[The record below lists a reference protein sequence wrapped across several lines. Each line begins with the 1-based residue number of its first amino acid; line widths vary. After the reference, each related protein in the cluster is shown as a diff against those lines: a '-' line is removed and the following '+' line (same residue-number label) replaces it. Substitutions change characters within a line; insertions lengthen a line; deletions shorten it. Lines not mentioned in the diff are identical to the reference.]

1 MNWITRCPE
10 CVTVY
15 QVMPDQLQAAKGWL
29 RCGHCQ
35 HAFDSTGLILAWS
48 GAAHPEQA
56 SSASLVPTQEGA
68 AAQRLD
74 IEELLKQ
81 EDRSTLNVPSKAS
94 VDLSSFEQA
103 LSSFQ
108 PEIEKAIVKM
118 AASPPESQELPDE
131 PEALIDDAAPQA
143 PVRRR
148 WPSVFGLCAL
158 ALGLLAQWIWIERF
172 ALVARFPAMD
182 SHFQRIC
189 SAWACESPN
198 ARDLQGVVID
208 TSSFI
213 QRDDAFELQ
222 WLVRNATEQ
231 TVLMTALEVTLEDV
245 QGKPVVRR
253 VFFPADLD
261 APKVLTPGQVWPG
274 IMRLTVSGDT
284 AVTGYRILSF
294 YP

>member
-10 CVTVY
+10 CATVY
-15 QVMPDQLQAAKGWL
+15 QVLPDQLQAAKGWL
-29 RCGHCQ
+29 RCGQCQ

-48 GAAHPEQA
+48 GGVPPALNA
-56 SSASLVPTQEGA
+56 SASAVSAQEDGA
-68 AAQRLD
+68 APRLD
-74 IEELLKQ
+74 IEDLLKQ
-81 EDRSTLNVPSKAS
+81 EDRSVLNVPSKAS

-118 AASPPESQELPDE
+118 AASPPESQDRPDE
-131 PEALIDDAAPQA
+131 PDASSSDAAAQA
-143 PVRRR
+143 PARRR
-148 WPSVFGLCAL
+148 WPSVLLLCAL
-158 ALGLLAQWIWIERF
+158 ALSLLAQWIWIERF
-172 ALVARFPAMD
+172 AWVARFPAMD

-231 TVLMTALEVTLEDV
+231 TVLMTALQVTLEDV

-253 VFFPADLD
+253 VFMPAELD
-261 APKVLTPGQVWPG
+261 APKVLTPGQVWSG
-274 IMRLTVSGDT
+274 VMRMTVSGDT

>member
-10 CVTVY
+10 CATVY
-15 QVMPDQLQAAKGWL
+15 QVLPDQLQAAKGWL

-48 GAAHPEQA
+48 GAAHLEQA

-68 AAQRLD
+68 AAQKLD
-74 IEELLKQ
+74 IEDLLKQ

-94 VDLSSFEQA
+94 MDLSSFEQA

-118 AASPPESQELPDE
+118 AASPPESQAPPDE
-131 PEALIDDAAPQA
+131 PEALTSDTALQA

-148 WPSVFGLCAL
+148 WFSVLLLCAL
-158 ALGLLAQWIWIERF
+158 SLGLLAQWIWIERF
-172 ALVARFPAMD
+172 ALVTRFPAMD

-189 SAWACESPN
+189 NAWACESPN
-198 ARDLQGVVID
+198 ARDLHGVVID

-253 VFFPADLD
+253 VFSPAELD
-261 APKVLTPGQVWPG
+261 APKALTPGQVWPG

>member
-1 MNWITRCPE
+1 MTWIVRCPE
-10 CVTVY
+10 CGTIYKLV
-15 QVMPDQLQAAKGWL
+15 PDQLKIAKAWL
-29 RCGHCQ
+29 RCGQCQ
-35 HAFDSTGLILAWS
+35 HAFDSTGLVVAW
-48 GAAHPEQA
+48 PETA
-56 SSASLVPTQEGA
+56 LIDRETVAPVDNAERLVI
-68 AAQRLD
+68 D
-74 IEELLKQ
+74 ELLKQ

-158 ALGLLAQWIWIERF
+158 ALGLMAQWIWIERF